1 MLARMKGIGARLP
14 GTIVTVVAA
23 AIVGLAARSLV
34 PSGFGWAVA
43 GASVAAMVSIV
54 AGSGYVSRRDP
65 ALLLLSAGAGSA
77 FVALALRSGIDVY
90 AYRRTGSDPLGDGVR
105 AVEGFMPF
113 VGSLL
118 LAIWVVLMVPWR
130 DRRGR
135 SPLRATTVAIV
146 AGAAVV
152 TIVGV
157 LLVVGPSLS
166 ETAVQILSAAIVVV
180 ALVAAIRSIVRG
192 RWYGWIG
199 GGGFALAIAYTGL
212 IAGFPGVTD
221 QLRTFAEYAWFTI
234 MPTVGMFLFLIGML
248 AAQRA
253 EASRMRRASDR
264 ATEVMEGRAEIASIV
279 AHDVRGPAGT
289 IRSVAGSLRTSYGRL
304 GDAER
309 LEFVGMIEQES
320 LRLLRVADQM
330 SLGLKTDAGTLPFTL
345 VAREIEGPILQGLQD
360 ADVGERVVHVDLDRS
375 VTAKVDDRW
384 FAESVRQGLE
394 NAMKFSPADTP
405 IDLRTR
411 IDGDTA
417 VVEIADAGPGIPE
430 EMREAVFE
438 KFSRWRPVGYED
450 RSGSGL
456 GLFIV
461 RSIVR
466 EHGGEAILADGPAG
480 GTILQIRV
488 PVEEP
493 A

>member
-1 MLARMKGIGARLP
+1 MKGIGARLL

-23 AIVGLAARSLV
+23 AVVGLAARSLV
-34 PSGFGWAVA
+34 PSGYGWAVT
-43 GASVAAMVSIV
+43 GASVAAMVAIV
-54 AGSGYVSRRDP
+54 AGSGYASRRDP
-65 ALLLLSAGAGSA
+65 ALLLLTAGAGSA
-77 FVALALRSGIDVY
+77 FVALALRTGIDVY
-90 AYRRTGSDPLGDGVR
+90 AYRRTGSEPLSDGLK
-105 AVEGFMPF
+105 ALEGFMPF

-118 LAIWVVLMVPWR
+118 LAIWVALMVPWR

-135 SPLRATTVAIV
+135 PPLRVWTVAIV
-146 AGAAVV
+146 AGASIAAAA
-152 TIVGV
+152 GA
-157 LLVVGPSLS
+157 LLVAGPSLS
-166 ETAVQILSAAIVVV
+166 ETPVRILSAAIVVV

-192 RWYGWIG
+192 GWYGWIG
-199 GGGFALAIAYTGL
+199 GGAFALAIGYVGF
-212 IAGFPGVTD
+212 IAGLPTDD
-221 QLRTFAEYAWFTI
+221 QLRTFADFAWFAI
-234 MPTVGMFLFLIGML
+234 MPTFGMFLFLIGVL

-330 SLGLKTDAGTLPFTL
+330 SLGLKTDAGTLPFSL
-345 VAREIEGPILQGLQD
+345 VAREIEGPILQGLHD
-360 ADVGERVVHVDLDRS
+360 ADVGARDVRIDLDPS

-384 FAESVRQGLE
+384 LAEVVRQGLE

-411 IDGDTA
+411 IDGDDA
-417 VVEIADAGPGIPE
+417 VIEIADAGPGIPE

-461 RSIVR
+461 RSIVT
-466 EHGGEAILADGPAG
+466 ELGGEAILADGPAG
-480 GTILQIRV
+480 GTILQIRL